1 MDRQRWRGSASDG
14 SIGGCRGTTVA
25 EAGGATTNKDL
36 FDDDANDLDQ
46 DDMAAAYFAKQANKQ
61 REEERQNETVLQN
74 WATIILRQQK
84 VRSICERRR
93 PEPVAIVMAVDEPPK
108 WESSSNKKSLSLAE
122 ELLMEFQRIVVQ
134 S

>member
-1 MDRQRWRGSASDG
+1 
-14 SIGGCRGTTVA
+14 VA
-25 EAGGATTNKDL
+25 EAGGATKNKDL